1 MSTQIPYDRPMSQP
15 TLVEISTLP
24 VRFTDIHVPAWL
36 GDVVP
41 AATVACINEVATKV
55 NTNPNPARFHQFN
68 LMSMYNW
75 NNPNF
80 KELVQLAVHMLA
92 VKLIKGQFES
102 QAKVFD
108 EAVSQSVGMLASN
121 DILTHQHLRSIM
133 GDHAVNV
140 AGSNARVYQTC
151 KGEIAQMI
159 QTGQINN
166 PPQQG
171 QQQMYPQPYPPQQQ
185 QSPWPQQQAQAPQ
198 NPWGAPPPVAPPP
211 YGYPQQ
217 QPAPPGWQPP
227 QQQPAW
233 PQPPQAA
240 NPWGAPPPAN
250 QPYPPQWPQQQAPQ
264 NPWGA
269 PPPVAPQPYG
279 YPQQPQPQPGY
290 WGPPPANN
298 AWPQA
303 PGMAPGYTPTSPAW
317 GQAPQ
322 SGLADAINL
331 SRAADDAKMQAESK
345 RFERQW
351 QSRSQNAQ
359 QAPAPAPAPQMF
371 PNTFVTPQPQPAQQ
385 PQSSST
391 VPVSALWT
399 QAPEVVEVTQDFAD
413 FEDTKT
419 NYLEIEGGTEM
430 ERSAHAIAYDGETF
444 QAPVRYDQYRR
455 DAVSLETATV
465 MPAAEPEEADEGLF
479 VSNAIQ
485 YDITEAALLVSA
497 KEKFL
502 ERRDKGGDKNTTVT
516 RVFGRCGNP
525 FLGSANLKELAK
537 DFGSSN
543 SLAAM
548 AQTMRTRMAMFLTRK
563 KDSDDHKAT
572 DGVAFISY
580 MDRIITNRCNNFL
593 QKSMGIK
600 ASLESFAL
608 DYAEVGPT
616 LEKMFGVR
624 HRNLWDQFCAA
635 LSLRLSD
642 MTDDKLEEVA
652 LANFEV
658 KDGKVL
664 VSVPTNL
671 SFTFVDMTLTE
682 LGYKVT
688 GDQKLIDKTTCP
700 ALYAIAIS
708 LRKHKKQMELD
719 TDADYIITSD
729 NAMYR
734 IERDYTTTGENN
746 FNIRA
751 VEQHIS

>member
-15 TLVEISTLP
+15 ALVEISTLP

-41 AATVACINEVATKV
+41 AVTAACINEVATKV

-68 LMSMYNW
+68 LMSMYSW

-171 QQQMYPQPYPPQQQ
+171 NQQMYPQPYPPQQQ
-185 QSPWPQQQAQAPQ
+185 QPSPWPQQQAPQ

-240 NPWGAPPPAN
+240 NPWGAPPPVS
-250 QPYPPQWPQQQAPQ
+250 QPYPPQWPQAQAPQ
-264 NPWGA
+264 GQWPT
-269 PPPVAPQPYG
+269 PPQQYPQQG
-279 YPQQPQPQPGY
+279 YPQQPPPGY
-290 WGPPPANN
+290 WTA
-298 AWPQA
+298 AQPQGSNWA
-303 PGMAPGYTPTSPAW
+303 QTVGVPPGYTPTSPAW

-331 SRAADDAKMQAESK
+331 SRMADEAKMQAEEK
-345 RFERQW
+345 RFQRHW
-351 QSRSQNAQ
+351 QSRSQA
-359 QAPAPAPAPQMF
+359 APAPAPAPVQAPAPQMF
-371 PNTFVTPQPQPAQQ
+371 PSTFVGQQPQPASSASVPVSPLWSQG
-385 PQSSST
+385 SST
-391 VPVSALWT
+391 VV
-399 QAPEVVEVTQDFAD
+399 EEVTQDFVD
-413 FEDTKT
+413 FEDSKT
-419 NYLEIEGGTEM
+419 EYVEIEGGTEM
-430 ERSAHAIAYDGETF
+430 ERATHSIAYDGETF
-444 QAPVRYDQYRR
+444 QAPTRYDQYRR
-455 DAVSLETATV
+455 DAVTLETTTVQVAT
-465 MPAAEPEEADEGLF
+465 EPEDKDEDMY
-479 VSNAIQ
+479 VSNAVQ
-485 YDITEAALLVSA
+485 YDVSESALMVSA
-497 KEKFL
+497 KQKFL
-502 ERRDKGGDKNTTVT
+502 ERRDVGGDKTTTIT

-525 FLGSANLKELAK
+525 FLGREHLKDLVKDLA
-537 DFGSSN
+537 SSN

-548 AQTMRTRMAMFLTRK
+548 AQTMRTRMAMFLGRK
-563 KDSDDHKAT
+563 KDAQDHKAT

-580 MDRIITNRCNNFL
+580 IDRIITGRCNNFL
-593 QKSMGIK
+593 QKSMGLK
-600 ASLESFAL
+600 ANMESFAL

-652 LANFEV
+652 AANFEV
-658 KDGKVL
+658 KDGYVL
-664 VSVPTNL
+664 VSVPSNL

-719 TDADYIITSD
+719 TDADYLVTSD
-729 NAMYR
+729 NGMYR

-751 VEQHIS
+751 VEAHIS